1 MKKILI
7 VLSIGVLVTTN
18 LNGCMFLMAGVLLS
32 GDESSSSLETKD
44 EENTDL
50 DVETTTD
57 NEIPEPETT
66 SVIEETTTELNDTS
80 LTLEEYTTMCEE
92 YYYDDFFYGT
102 APVGKYVKIYGFITG
117 KYMYR
122 SSDVQG
128 MLVEEITNKYNLE
141 YKCIGCGV
149 MHEETKNDSIPS
161 YFGDSIYL
169 MLEKDGIYTL
179 DSFKTGNKIIVYGKI
194 IQNES
199 GIYVLPRYIE
209 LNQ

>member
-1 MKKILI
+1 MKKIIIMLLI
-7 VLSIGVLVTTN
+7 ATISLSS
-18 LNGCMFLMAGVLLS
+18 LNGCMFLLADFLLS
-32 GDESSSSLETKD
+32 ENESSSSTEKE

-50 DVETTTD
+50 DIETTTS
-57 NEIPEPETT
+57 NELTETETT
-66 SVIEETTTELNDTS
+66 SVKEETTTEINVSALS
-80 LTLEEYTTMCEE
+80 IEEYKNMCQEF
-92 YYYDDFFYGT
+92 YYDDFFYGS

-141 YKCIGCGV
+141 LKSIGCGV
-149 MHEETKNDSIPS
+149 MHEETKNNIVPS

-169 MLEKDGIYTL
+169 MLEINGTYTL
-179 DSFKTGNKIIVYGKI
+179 DSFKTGDKIIIYGKI
-194 IQNES
+194 IQNKN